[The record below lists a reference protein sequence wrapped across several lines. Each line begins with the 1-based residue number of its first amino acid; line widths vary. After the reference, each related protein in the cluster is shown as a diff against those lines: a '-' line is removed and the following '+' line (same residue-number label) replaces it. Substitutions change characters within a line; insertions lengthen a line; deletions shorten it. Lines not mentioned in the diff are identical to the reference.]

1 MRKKIIILIII
12 AVIFNT
18 FDVSISKVYADS
30 DPYLYVNYDESAY
43 VGQYFSIIYTYNYVY
58 DIEKIEFIIKN
69 VGTNTVIESLSS
81 ECDNKKY
88 NEKLYTLNINSSG
101 YSAGRYS
108 VTANVYYKENGVWKK
123 SNKASSVAYF
133 TLISTNSY
141 SPNKEDFY
149 NNSSNNNN
157 SPNMNSSVYRSEYV
171 NGKWYDKNG
180 KYYSKSSITWHRDSV
195 GWWMTNEKN
204 WYPTDMWEKIDHK
217 WYYFKPDGYMA
228 ENEWYNG
235 YWFNSDGAWTYAPKL
250 SWHRDSHGWWVQDTS
265 GWYPRSK
272 WQKIDGYW
280 YYFNSSGYMVVNQYV
295 DGYWLGI
302 DGTYY

>member
-1 MRKKIIILIII
+1 MQKKLISIILSFVII
-12 AVIFNT
+12 
-18 FDVSISKVYADS
+18 S
-30 DPYLYVNYDESAY
+30 
-43 VGQYFSIIYTYNYVY
+43 G
-58 DIEKIEFIIKN
+58 
-69 VGTNTVIESLSS
+69 
-81 ECDNKKY
+81 C
-88 NEKLYTLNINSSG
+88 LNINSINVNAYTFEPYLYIAYNS
-101 YSAGRYS
+101 
-108 VTANVYYKENGVWKK
+108 TANAGDKLNLVYSYYYYFDNERIETTITKQYSNEVVSKTTTDCNHSSDDDRIGYTFTYTIDTTGFVAGNYTVSNVIYYYENGIWKK
-123 SNKASSVAYF
+123 SSKSSYTAYF
-133 TLISTNSY
+133 TINGKDPDCPDSDIY
-141 SPNKEDFY
+141 K
-149 NNSSNNNN
+149 
-157 SPNMNSSVYRSEYV
+157 SEYV

-204 WYPTDMWEKIDHK
+204 WYPTDMWEKINHK

-250 SWHRDSHGWWVQDTS
+250 SWHRDSHGWWVQDSS